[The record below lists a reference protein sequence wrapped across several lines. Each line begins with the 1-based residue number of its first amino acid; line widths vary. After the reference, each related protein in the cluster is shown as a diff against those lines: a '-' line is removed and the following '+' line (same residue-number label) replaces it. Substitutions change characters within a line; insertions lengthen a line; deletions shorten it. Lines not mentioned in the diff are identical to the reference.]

1 MLFPRHPKPVSR
13 REVAAMIVSQRQ
25 RELVGPG
32 HVIVLGPDGA
42 AEARHAPEPARA
54 GIAEAAPLPAP

>member
-1 MLFPRHPKPVSR
+1 
-13 REVAAMIVSQRQ
+13 MIVSQRQ